1 MKQIILIKIPTPSF
15 HIIKGNSTWCNAKSQ
30 RHLEIKGYFHINK
43 NPALQSLIL
52 SILMY
57 GSETWTLRKE
67 DENRLLVFEMTCLR
81 KILGVSR
88 LDKIRNTTIRKSLDL
103 KEDIIIQISQKRL
116 RYYGHIMR
124 MKTKRMPYITLNGM
138 VQRDRQRGRPVKR
151 WLDSIRNDVKKTE
164 PDNYRS
170 K

>member
-1 MKQIILIKIPTPSF
+1 
-15 HIIKGNSTWCNAKSQ
+15 
-30 RHLEIKGYFHINK
+30 
-43 NPALQSLIL
+43 
-52 SILMY
+52 MY

-124 MKTKRMPYITLNGM
+124 MKTKRMPYLTLNGM